1 MTSNKTLAGLLLL
14 SSALYGLPALAQT
27 PPPDPKGPVVFEE
40 EEEEGQV
47 EIVGPGAGG
56 LAADEIVVVG
66 RNIPNVIR
74 ANPSVISVLS
84 EADIARTGEG
94 DIAGALRRVT
104 GLSLVGGRYVYVR
117 GLGERYSLALLNGLP
132 LPSPEPLKRVVP
144 LDLFPTSVVASSTV
158 QKSFSPSYPGEFGG
172 GVINLSTKSI
182 PEGRFVNIGGSVG
195 GNTATT
201 GQLGYTYFGSRTD
214 WTGFDDGT
222 RSVPNALRGANNTGK
237 RLEVGPDF
245 DLATVQAA
253 TAALVNSPTNLIQ
266 RNDNIPADMSLQFS
280 AGNSW
285 DVGENRLG
293 VVVAF
298 EWDNSWQTRGGTQQ
312 VAGGVSIA
320 PDGTEGLTADQ
331 DYRFLSTDNNIQV
344 TGLIGGAY
352 EFGEHKIK
360 LTNFFVRDSLKEARI
375 QTGLD
380 TVNVGEEDPINRN
393 YTSWFQR
400 QLFTSQIVG
409 EFKFDDLS
417 VNVRGTWANS
427 QRNSPY
433 ERVNSYRFSPE
444 FNDFFNDLTT
454 NGARSTIAFSTLNDD
469 VWAGAA
475 DFGYKLKTKRPMTVS
490 AGYALLDN
498 TRDAER
504 RDYRYVTASGVALP
518 PAVSQQRPDFL
529 LSDFNVYTFGVVL
542 REVSGV
548 DGAARYESGLRVHAG
563 YGQIDAE
570 IADGLLLTAGVRIE
584 AGKQFVETQDIFA
597 NNAPQGR
604 TDINETYFLPGG
616 TLTWNFAENQQI
628 RVAGS
633 KTIAR
638 PQFRELAPQPYTDID
653 TDRTAIG
660 NPFLIDSKLLNAE
673 GRYEWF
679 FGQDERVMVGGFYKR
694 IDDPIEVVAFESGGT
709 FRTTF
714 ANAPRARLYGAEIE
728 LIKFLSLDKMRSNW
742 FEERRLMVNPNYTYT
757 NSRITVQ
764 EGDTTINLE
773 GQVLPASAFFQDGIP
788 LTGQS
793 DHIFNFQLGLQSQS
807 KLSEQTFLV
816 NYQSGRTTQRGPAG
830 TPDYREIPGW
840 QLDFVLRE
848 EVRLGNVPVE
858 LKLEA
863 RNLLNTLYQEIQV
876 LNDSRIDVNVYPL
889 GRFFSFGMTLR
900 F

>member
-14 SSALYGLPALAQT
+14 STALAGSPAWAQT
-27 PPPDPKGPVVFEE
+27 PPADPKGPVVFDDEE
-40 EEEEGQV
+40 EAPV

-56 LAADEIVVVG
+56 LAGDEIVVVG

-74 ANPSVISVLS
+74 ATPSVVSVLS

-94 DIAGALRRVT
+94 DIAGALKRVA

-144 LDLFPTSVVASSTV
+144 LDLFPTSVIASSTV

-172 GVINLSTKSI
+172 GVINLSTRSI
-182 PEGRFVNIGGSVG
+182 PEERFINIGGSVG

-201 GQLGYTYFGSRTD
+201 GQLGYTHFGSRTD

-222 RSVPNALRGANNTGK
+222 RSVPTALRGANNSGR
-237 RLEVGPDF
+237 RLEVGQDY
-245 DLATVQAA
+245 DLATVQGV
-253 TAALVNSPTNLIQ
+253 TASLVNAPTNLIQ
-266 RNDNIPADMSLQFS
+266 RNDNIPADMSLEFS

-285 DVGENRLG
+285 DVGDNRLG
-293 VVVAF
+293 VIVAF
-298 EWDNSWQTRGGTQQ
+298 GWDNSWQTRGGTQQ

-320 PDGTEGLTADQ
+320 PDGTQGLTADQ

-344 TGLIGGAY
+344 TGLIGAAY
-352 EFGEHKIK
+352 EFGEHKVR
-360 LTNFFVRDSLKEARI
+360 LTNFYVRDSLKESRI
-375 QTGLD
+375 QAGLD
-380 TVNVGEEDPINRN
+380 TVNVGEEDPINRS

-400 QLFTSQIVG
+400 QLFTSQVVG

-417 VNVRGTWANS
+417 VNLRGTWANS

-433 ERVNSYRFSPE
+433 ERVNSYRYSPE
-444 FNDFFNDLTT
+444 FDDFFNDLTT
-454 NGARSTIAFSTLNDD
+454 NGARSTIAFSTLNDN

-475 DFGYKLKTKRPMTVS
+475 DFGYKLNTRRPITLS

-498 TRDAER
+498 KRDAER
-504 RDYRYVTASGVALP
+504 RDYRYVTADGTALP

-542 REVSGV
+542 REVTGV
-548 DGAARYESGLRVHAG
+548 DGAARYEAGLRVHAG
-563 YGQIDAE
+563 YGQVDAE
-570 IADGLLLTAGVRIE
+570 IADGLLLTGGVRIE
-584 AGKQFVETQDIFA
+584 AGKQFVETQDVFNA
-597 NNAPQGR
+597 NAVEGR

-616 TLTWNFAENQQI
+616 TLTWNFRENMQI

-633 KTIAR
+633 QTIAR

-660 NPFLIDSKLLNAE
+660 NPFLIDSQLLNAE
-673 GRYEWF
+673 GRYEWY
-679 FGQDERVMVGGFYKR
+679 FGPEQRLTLGGFYKK
-694 IDDPIEVVAFESGGT
+694 IDNPIEVVAFESGGT

-714 ANAPRARLYGAEIE
+714 ANAPRARLYGFEFE
-728 LIKFLSLDKMRSNW
+728 VVKFVALDQLRWGW
-742 FEERRLMVNPNYTYT
+742 FEERRLLVNPNYTYT
-757 NSRITVQ
+757 DSRITVE
-764 EGDTTINLE
+764 EGDTTINLS
-773 GQVLPASAFFQDGIP
+773 GQEIPASAFFADGIP

-793 DHIFNFQLGLQSQS
+793 KHVANLQLGLQSQA

-816 NYQSGRTTQRGPAG
+816 NYASGRATQRGPAG

-840 QLDFVLRE
+840 QLDFVMRE
-848 EVRLGNVPVE
+848 EVRLGNIPVE
-858 LKLEA
+858 LKFEA
-863 RNLLNTLYQEIQV
+863 RNLLNTLYQETQV

>member
-14 SSALYGLPALAQT
+14 STALAGTPGWAQT
-27 PPPDPKGPVVFEE
+27 PPVEPKGPVVFEDE
-40 EEEEGQV
+40 EEDQV

-56 LAADEIVVVG
+56 ISADEIVVIG
-66 RNIPNVIR
+66 RNIPNIIR
-74 ANPSVISVLS
+74 ATPSVLSVLS

-94 DIAGALRRVT
+94 DIAGALKRVT

-144 LDLFPTSVVASSTV
+144 LDLFPTSVIASSTV
-158 QKSFSPSYPGEFGG
+158 QKSFSPNYPGEFGG

-182 PEGRFVNIGGSVG
+182 PDERFVNIGGSVG

-201 GQLGYTYFGSRTD
+201 AQLGYTHFGSRTD

-222 RSVPNALRGANNTGK
+222 RSVPAALRGANNTGK
-237 RLEVGPDF
+237 RLEVGQDF

-253 TAALVNSPTNLIQ
+253 TASLVNSPTNLIQ
-266 RNDNIPADMSLQFS
+266 RNDNIPANMSLEFS

-293 VVVAF
+293 VIVAF
-298 EWDNSWQTRGGTQQ
+298 EWDNAWQTRGGTQQ
-312 VAGGVSIA
+312 VAGGISIA
-320 PDGTEGLTADQ
+320 PDGTQGLTPDQ
-331 DYRFLSTDNNIQV
+331 DYRLLSTDNNIQV
-344 TGLIGGAY
+344 AALIGGAY
-352 EFGEHKIK
+352 EFGEHKVR
-360 LTNFFVRDSLKEARI
+360 LTNFFVRDSLKESRI
-375 QTGLD
+375 QAGLD
-380 TVNVGEEDPINRN
+380 TVNVGEEDPINRS

-400 QLFTSQIVG
+400 QLFTSQVVG
-409 EFKFDDLS
+409 EFKFDQLS
-417 VNVRGTWANS
+417 LNLRGTWANS

-433 ERVNSYRFSPE
+433 ERVNSYRFEPA

-469 VWAGAA
+469 IWAGNV
-475 DFGYKLKTKRPMTVS
+475 DFGYKLNTRRPVTLS
-490 AGYALLDN
+490 AGYSILDN
-498 TRDAER
+498 IRDAER
-504 RDYRYVTASGVALP
+504 RDYRYVTADGTALP

-529 LSDFNVYTFGVVL
+529 LSDFNVYTYGVVL

-563 YGQIDAE
+563 YGQVDAE
-570 IADGLLLTAGVRIE
+570 IADGVLLTAGVRIE
-584 AGKQFVETQDIFA
+584 AGKQFVETQDIFNA
-597 NNAPQGR
+597 NAVEGR
-604 TDINETYFLPGG
+604 TDINETYVLPGG
-616 TLTWNFAENQQI
+616 TLTWNFRDNMQL

-660 NPFLIDSKLLNAE
+660 NPFLIDSTLLNGE
-673 GRYEWF
+673 GRYEWY
-679 FGQDERVMVGGFYKR
+679 FGPDERLMIGGFFKR
-694 IDDPIEVVAFESGGT
+694 IQNPIEVVAFESGGT

-714 ANAPRARLYGAEIE
+714 ANAPRARLYGAELE
-728 LIKFLSLDKMRSNW
+728 VVKFFDASGLRWTW
-742 FEERRLMVNPNYTYT
+742 FEERRLLVNPNYTYT
-757 NSRITVQ
+757 SSRISV
-764 EGDTTINLE
+764 GADDTTIDLS
-773 GQVLPASAFFQDGIP
+773 GQQIPASSFFADGIP

-793 DHIFNFQLGLQSQS
+793 KHLFNLQLSLQSQA

-816 NYQSGRTTQRGPAG
+816 NYASGRTTQRGPAG

-858 LKLEA
+858 LKFEA

-889 GRFFSFGMTLR
+889 GRFFSFGMTLK